1 MLQILDPLPAEVANA
16 IAEGISRHNSHDSIL
31 RENFA
36 IVKRQGANPLVG
48 GVTASVSFSI
58 LFINNIWVGEDD
70 RLTGIGRELMLAVEN
85 EGRKRHAKTA
95 CVDTLS
101 TQAPEFYEK
110 LGYVEFGRLEG
121 EVKGRRLDRI
131 WFRKYL

>member
-1 MLQILDPLPAEVANA
+1 MLQVLDPPPEDVVDA
-16 IAEGISRHNSHDSIL
+16 IAEGISRHNSRDSVL

-36 IVKRQGANPLVG
+36 IVKRRGGGRLVG

-58 LFINNIWVGEDD
+58 LFINNIWVDEVD
-70 RLTGIGRELMLAVEN
+70 RLTGIGSELMIAAEN
-85 EGRKRHAKTA
+85 EGRKRQAKTA

-101 TQAPEFYEK
+101 SQAPEFYEK

-121 EVKGRRLDRI
+121 EAGGKRLDRI
-131 WFRKYL
+131 WFRKPL